1 MIVYESSYPNYPL
14 ILAHGGIRRA
24 GGQAYLQFGSIL
36 VSDDGTE
43 VRTDK
48 ASDADVAIYI
58 DIRAVME
65 AEPSITWARTESGA
79 VVTAGDKEGVLSRK
93 YWKKAVARRA
103 DIGVLYENGEIRKEV
118 PVGLRGKGAKG
129 KGKLGGGKGKGR
141 EVRDQKA
148 RSDEDEGTG
157 SD

>member
-1 MIVYESSYPNYPL
+1 M
-14 ILAHGGIRRA
+14 
-24 GGQAYLQFGSIL
+24 
-36 VSDDGTE
+36 
-43 VRTDK
+43 RTDK

>member
-1 MIVYESSYPNYPL
+1 MAAGE
-14 ILAHGGIRRA
+14 IRRA
-24 GGQAYLQFGSIL
+24 GGQAHLQFGSIQ

-48 ASDADVAIYI
+48 ASDADVSIYI
-58 DIRAVME
+58 DLRAVME
-65 AEPSITWARTESGA
+65 KEPSITWARTESGS
-79 VVTAGDKEGVLSRK
+79 VVTSGDKEGVLSKRF
-93 YWKKAVARRA
+93 WKKAVARRA
-103 DIGVLYENGEIRKEV
+103 DIGVLYENGEVRKEI

-141 EVRDQKA
+141 EVRETKA
-148 RSDEDEGTG
+148 RSDEDEGSG